1 MTSMLSS
8 RQRGAVR
15 LAWRFIAPYRGRV
28 LGALLALLFTAAITL
43 SMGQGIKLLVDQGLA
58 TQSPAALRHSL
69 LLFFVLVLALAFGT
83 YTRFYLVSWIGE
95 RVVADIRRR
104 VFDHLIELHPGFY
117 ESNRSSEIQSRL
129 TADTTLLQSVIGS
142 SLSMA
147 LRNLI
152 MLIGGSILLV
162 VTNPKL
168 SGIVLLALPLVVA
181 PILLFGRRVRALSR
195 QSQDRVADVGSYV
208 GEVLGQIKTVQAY
221 NHQDEDKRR
230 FGESAEAAFDVARK
244 RIAQRS
250 WLITVVIVLVL
261 GAVGVMLWVG
271 GMDVI
276 AGRISGGE
284 LAAFV
289 FYSLIVGSSFGTL
302 SEVIGELQRA
312 AGAAERIGELLRS
325 RNAIVA
331 PERPQPL
338 QRPVQ
343 GRIELQGVRFAYPS
357 RADSYAIDGVDLQV
371 AAGETLAL
379 VGPSGAGK
387 STLFDLLLRFFDP
400 QQGRIL
406 IDGVPIDQLDPREL
420 RACFALVSQT
430 PALFYGSIEDN
441 IRYGRLDASQ
451 AEVEAAARAAHAHEF
466 IQRLPQGYQTHLGE
480 AGLGLSGGQRQRLA
494 IARALL
500 ADAPILLLDE
510 ATSALDAESE
520 HLIQQALPSLMAGR
534 TTLVIA
540 HRLATVKQADRIAVI
555 ERGRLAA
562 IGRHWPACRADR
574 QQRAVCAPGRAA
586 VRQLALRLDGGGG
599 AGRGD
604 DDRRHGQPLPP
615 EQLLAEEDQATER
628 GDRRLQAHQHA
639 EGTRGHACQGDH
651 FQAVRQRR

>member
-1 MTSMLSS
+1 MASLFSS
-8 RQRGAVR
+8 RQRGALR
-15 LAWRFIAPYRGRV
+15 LAWRFVAPYRGRV

-43 SMGQGIKLLVDQGLA
+43 SMGQGIKLLVDRGLA
-58 TQSPAALRHSL
+58 TQSPQALSQSL
-69 LLFFVLVLALAFGT
+69 MLFFVLVLALALGT
-83 YTRFYLVSWIGE
+83 YTRFYLVSWLGE

-152 MLIGGSILLV
+152 MLVGGSVLLV

-168 SGIVLLALPLVVA
+168 SGIVLAALPLVVA
-181 PILLFGRRVRALSR
+181 PILIFGRRVRALSR
-195 QSQDRVADVGSYV
+195 LSQDRVADVGSYV

-230 FGESAEAAFDVARK
+230 FALSAEAAFEVARK
-244 RIAQRS
+244 RIAQRA
-250 WLITVVIVLVL
+250 WLVTLVIVLVL

-312 AGAAERIGELLRS
+312 AGAAERIAELLRA
-325 RNAIVA
+325 RNEIAA
-331 PERPQPL
+331 PQQGQQRLAQPV
-338 QRPVQ
+338 R
-343 GRIELQGVRFAYPS
+343 GAIELQQLRFAYPG
-357 RADSYAIDGVDLQV
+357 RPDSYAIDGISLQV
-371 AAGETLAL
+371 RAGETLAL

-400 QQGRIL
+400 QAGSIL
-406 IDGVPIDQLDPREL
+406 IDGVPIDRLDPREL
-420 RACFALVSQT
+420 RACFALVSQN
-430 PALFYGSIEDN
+430 PALFFGTVEDN

-466 IQRLPQGYQTHLGE
+466 IQRLPQGYRTHLGD

-500 ADAPILLLDE
+500 ADASILLLDE

-520 HLIQQALPSLMAGR
+520 HLIQQALPTLMAGR

-540 HRLATVKQADRIAVI
+540 HRLATVKQAERIAVI
-555 ERGRLAA
+555 EQGRLAA
-562 IGRHWPACRADR
+562 IGSHA
-574 QQRAVCAPGRAA
+574 
-586 VRQLALRLDGGGG
+586 
-599 AGRGD
+599 
-604 DDRRHGQPLPP
+604 
-615 EQLLAEEDQATER
+615 ELLASSPLYA
-628 GDRRLQAHQHA
+628 RLA
-639 EGTRGHACQGDH
+639 ELQFGEAG
-651 FQAVRQRR
+651 